1 MSQVLAL
8 VIFGTALR
16 SSATNKQEYYW
27 IKETISIPV
36 NFSNLKLIIQ
46 DGTLRMEMLQG
57 DKFPTEI
64 TQANLEEFLSKD
76 PKFPK
81 LTTKIHDTTPV
92 QEFLSG
98 KNCLTGV
105 RNSKCL

>member
-1 MSQVLAL
+1 
-8 VIFGTALR
+8 
-16 SSATNKQEYYW
+16 
-27 IKETISIPV
+27 
-36 NFSNLKLIIQ
+36 
-46 DGTLRMEMLQG
+46 MEMLQG

-64 TQANLEEFLSKD
+64 TQSNLEEFLSKE

-105 RNSKCL
+105 RNADSFVVLLGTNFFFSTISRALAGGNMNFATVAMFVNFTSTKAEKHQLS